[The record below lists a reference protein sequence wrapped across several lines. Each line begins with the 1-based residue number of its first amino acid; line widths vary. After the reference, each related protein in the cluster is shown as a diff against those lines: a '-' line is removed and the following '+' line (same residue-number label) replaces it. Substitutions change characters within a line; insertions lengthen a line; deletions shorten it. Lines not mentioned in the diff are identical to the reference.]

1 MNSSCRVGRGVINLK
16 IFVSFALLHVI
27 TIIII
32 IIIYYYYITITITIM
47 IIIIIMCIQ
56 YTIYNHLHV

>member
-1 MNSSCRVGRGVINLK
+1 MMNSSCRVGRGVINLK

-27 TIIII
+27 TII

>member
-1 MNSSCRVGRGVINLK
+1 MMNSSCRVGRGVINLK

-27 TIIII
+27 TIV
-32 IIIYYYYITITITIM
+32 